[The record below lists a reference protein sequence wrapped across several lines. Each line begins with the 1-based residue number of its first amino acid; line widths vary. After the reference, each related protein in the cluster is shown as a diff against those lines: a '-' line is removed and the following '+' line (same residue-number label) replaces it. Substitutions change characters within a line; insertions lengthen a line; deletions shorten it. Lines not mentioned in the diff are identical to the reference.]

1 MTDKFKC
8 IIDKS
13 LLELFPGN
21 DDSLQNKSLLSYLNG
36 FESGEWRYSH
46 FNKFIFDNMCETA
59 LSEEERSKL
68 VGEPLSSLQKAAKN
82 LRISNDTGKG
92 SELAEIL
99 LYGVMKHHYKALP
112 VVPKIFYKQNSQD
125 NAKGA
130 DSVHIVLEDDGSF
143 SLWYG
148 ESKFYTDLWEAMN
161 SAIAS
166 IKDTISDSKIRKE
179 NSIVTSMSDLKACI
193 KDDAKSEEI
202 KRMLSSDTSL
212 DDIKLILHVPILLL
226 HECKITDK
234 YTCMSQDYLDEMEN
248 MYKEKAQRF
257 FVKLSGECKSVSCYE
272 SITFHLIPF
281 PIPDKEKVISNF
293 LRKNELLRE
302 D

>member
-1 MTDKFKC
+1 
-8 IIDKS
+8 
-13 LLELFPGN
+13 
-21 DDSLQNKSLLSYLNG
+21 
-36 FESGEWRYSH
+36 
-46 FNKFIFDNMCETA
+46 
-59 LSEEERSKL
+59 
-68 VGEPLSSLQKAAKN
+68 
-82 LRISNDTGKG
+82 
-92 SELAEIL
+92 
-99 LYGVMKHHYKALP
+99 MKHHYKALP

-130 DSVHIVLEDDGSF
+130 DSVHLVLEDDGSY

-148 ESKFYTDLWEAMN
+148 ESKFYLDLWDAMK

-166 IKDTISDSKIRKE
+166 IKDTISDAKIRKE

-212 DDIKLILHVPILLL
+212 DDIKLLLHIPILLL
-226 HECKITDK
+226 HECKITAG
-234 YTCMSQDYLDEMEN
+234 YTCMSQVYLDEMEN
-248 MYKEKAQRF
+248 IYKEKAQKF
-257 FVKLSGECKSVSCYE
+257 FVKLGEECESVSYYE

-281 PIPDKEKVISNF
+281 PIPSKDKVVYNF
-293 LRKNELLRE
+293 LEFVKPLRR

>member
-1 MTDKFKC
+1 MKNKFKC
-8 IIDKS
+8 LIDKT
-13 LLELFPGN
+13 LLELFPEGGGN
-21 DDSLQNKSLLSYLNG
+21 LQNKSLLSYLNG
-36 FESGEWRYSH
+36 FESGKWRYSH
-46 FNKFIFDNMCETA
+46 FNEFIFNNICETA
-59 LSEEERSKL
+59 LSEDERSKL
-68 VGEPLSSLQKAAKN
+68 VNEPRSSLRKAAKN
-82 LRISNDTGKG
+82 LRISEDAGQG

-99 LYGVMKHHYKALP
+99 LYGVMKHHYRALP
-112 VVPKIFYKQNSQD
+112 VVPKIFYKQNCQD

-148 ESKFYTDLWEAMN
+148 ESKFYLDLWDAMN

-166 IKDTISDSKIRKE
+166 IKDMISDSKIRKE
-179 NSIVTSMSDLKACI
+179 NSIVTSMADLKECI

-212 DDIKLILHVPILLL
+212 DDIKLILHIPILLL

-234 YTCMSQDYLDEMEN
+234 YTCMSQDYLDEMEKV
-248 MYKEKAQRF
+248 YKEKAQRF
-257 FVKLSGECKSVSCYE
+257 FEKLSRECESVSCYD

-281 PIPDKEKVISNF
+281 PIPNKEQVVSNF
-293 LRKNELLRE
+293 LGEARSLRNG
-302 D
+302 

>member
-13 LLELFPGN
+13 LLELFPGG
-21 DDSLQNKSLLSYLNG
+21 DGSLQNKSLLSYLNG

-46 FNKFIFDNMCETA
+46 FNDFIFDNMCETA
-59 LSEEERSKL
+59 LSEDERSKL
-68 VGEPLSSLQKAAKN
+68 VNEPRSSLRKAAKN
-82 LRISNDTGKG
+82 LRISEDAGQG

-99 LYGVMKHHYKALP
+99 LYGVMRHHYKALP

-130 DSVHIVLEDDGSF
+130 DSVHIVLEEDGSF

-148 ESKFYTDLWEAMN
+148 ESKFYLDLWDAMN
-161 SAIAS
+161 KAIRS

-202 KRMLSSDTSL
+202 KRTLSSDTSL
-212 DDIKLILHVPILLL
+212 DDMKLILHIPILLL
-226 HECKITDK
+226 HECKITAEH
-234 YTCMSQDYLDEMEN
+234 TLMSQEYLDQMVN
-248 MYKEKAQRF
+248 MYQEKAQHF
-257 FVKLSGECKSVSCYE
+257 FEKLDKECKSVSCYD

-281 PIPDKEKVISNF
+281 PIPNKKEVVTNF
-293 LRKNELLRE
+293 LGMATSLRNG
-302 D
+302 